1 MSQIVRSS
9 VQLGNIIRRA
19 RRNRGWTQSELADHA
34 GLRQELV
41 SKIET
46 GHEGTKLSTIHAIFA
61 ALSLDLVVETR
72 NARQAADI
80 EDIF

>member
-1 MSQIVRSS
+1 MSQIVRSPL
-9 VQLGNIIRRA
+9 QFGNIIRCA
-19 RRNRGWTQSELADHA
+19 RRDRGWTQSQLADHA

-46 GHEGTKLSTIHAIFA
+46 GHAGTKLSSIHALFA
-61 ALSLDLVVETR
+61 ALSLDLVVEAR
-72 NARQAADI
+72 NARHAVNI

>member
-9 VQLGNIIRRA
+9 AQLGNIIRRA

-61 ALSLDLVVETR
+61 ALSLDLVVEAR

>member
-1 MSQIVRSS
+1 MSQIVRSP
-9 VQLGNIIRRA
+9 VQFGKIIRRA
-19 RRNRGWTQSELADHA
+19 RRTRGWTQSQLADHA

-46 GHEGTKLSTIHAIFA
+46 GHDGTKLSTIHAIFA
-61 ALSLDLVVETR
+61 ALSLDLVVEAR
-72 NARQAADI
+72 NARHTADI